1 MLGMCYLNTQLI
13 ATMIN
18 FIFKCGNA
26 TIALSRD
33 VYALFLYVSGV
44 DACFPKDVL
53 SIKCKLVEIENT
65 IPVFFTPKVVTV
77 KGNDDGPTNPEST
90 VHNHKATEQEDSY
103 DSNKSS
109 PIIKTDKLRVM
120 ERLAHIT
127 SACRDLQA
135 QLQNERTVRKNIC
148 GILENRITELEI
160 KLTSYSERPKQD
172 REDRPDIDNDV
183 TTDHI
188 DITAPPL
195 ENASGNDTFPRASLS
210 SVFSNSQL
218 CLTCQHQLP
227 NHRTQHDTRYLQP
240 TVSRIVKRQEPVT

>member
-1 MLGMCYLNTQLI
+1 
-13 ATMIN
+13 MILKN
-18 FIFKCGNA
+18 RKGRNA

-65 IPVFFTPKVVTV
+65 SPVFFTPKVVTV
-77 KGNDDGPTNPEST
+77 KGNDNGPTNPEST

-127 SACRDLQA
+127 SACRDLHA
-135 QLQNERTVRKNIC
+135 QLQNERTVRKNI
-148 GILENRITELEI
+148 IL
-160 KLTSYSERPKQD
+160 
-172 REDRPDIDNDV
+172 
-183 TTDHI
+183 
-188 DITAPPL
+188 
-195 ENASGNDTFPRASLS
+195 
-210 SVFSNSQL
+210 
-218 CLTCQHQLP
+218 
-227 NHRTQHDTRYLQP
+227 
-240 TVSRIVKRQEPVT
+240 